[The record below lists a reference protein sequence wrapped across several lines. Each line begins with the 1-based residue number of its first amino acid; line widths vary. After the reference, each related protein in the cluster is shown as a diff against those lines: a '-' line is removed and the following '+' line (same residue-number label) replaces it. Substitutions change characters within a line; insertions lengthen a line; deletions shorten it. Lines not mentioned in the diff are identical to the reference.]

1 MSRSFLEL
9 QKKKDGEGWF
19 PKTRNPEVTDL
30 TPAETPLTEEA
41 VDQLEVV
48 TTKAPSLTMA
58 DSSVP
63 RAGLMSTGNGKP
75 FTKGNRAAR
84 GRRPKLAR
92 LGIDMKYLDIKDE
105 RYRGCLRRAEY
116 YLARRCR
123 ELCVAFGYVSAGV
136 SGILS
141 TAALQLA
148 ASKYIHQ
155 AASEAA
161 GVDMGKMLKLLELGT
176 KLANGSRQNEIS
188 AWELCAKECA
198 ATRSRVSEMAPWLD
212 AGGSLSEPGDNSEDV
227 SDSVDVGDDNSDV
240 G

>member
-9 QKKKDGEGWF
+9 QKNTDKPGWT
-19 PKTRNPEVTDL
+19 PKTRNPEVDEL
-30 TPAETPLTEEA
+30 TPAERPITEEA
-41 VDQLEVV
+41 VDSLEVV
-48 TTKAPSLTMA
+48 PTPAPTLTYA
-58 DSSVP
+58 DVSRP
-63 RAGLMSTGNGKP
+63 MAGLMTTGNGKP

-92 LGIDMKYLDIKDE
+92 LGIDTKYLNIKDE

-155 AASEAA
+155 LAAEAA
-161 GVDMGKMLKLLELGT
+161 GENIPLMIKLLEIGT

-198 ATRSRVSEMAPWLD
+198 ATRARHSEMAPWLD
-212 AGGSLSEPGDNSEDV
+212 TGGVLSEPGPDNENV
-227 SDSVDVGDDNSDV
+227 SDSVDASGDNIDV